1 MKTLFSLGLALFV
14 IACVAA
20 HGETAEGSQLATAA
34 RLNAQLAVGYLKQG
48 DVVAAREKVEKALRE
63 NDRDAF
69 VHTAAAL
76 VYDRLQEREK
86 ADKQYAQAVRLEPK
100 NPEFQNAYAVFQCR
114 NGRPK
119 DGQLLFEQA
128 ARNPAYATPEV
139 AYANAGVCARG
150 AGDVAA
156 AETYFRHALELR
168 SDFPDALLQ
177 LADLTFQ
184 KGNGLPARG
193 LLERYF
199 QVAPRTPDALALA
212 VRVERSLGDSNA
224 AHRYFDELVNR
235 FPDSVQVRELRAVVS
250 P

>member
-1 MKTLFSLGLALFV
+1 MKRAFLLVFVLFV
-14 IACVAA
+14 GLSGVSR
-20 HGETAEGSQLATAA
+20 AEDTENSQLATAA

-48 DVVAAREKVEKALRE
+48 DVVAAHEKVEKALRE

-119 DGQLLFEQA
+119 EGQRLFEQA

-150 AGDVAA
+150 AGDNVAA
-156 AETYFRHALELR
+156 ESYFRRALELR

-212 VRVERSLGDSNA
+212 VRVERALGDSGA
-224 AHRYFDELVNR
+224 ARRYFDELVNR
-235 FPDSVQVRELRAVVS
+235 FPDSTQVRELRAVVA